1 MNQRPQG
8 QTQGPHPYQNFR
20 PGNLPSQGRIP
31 DSNIPVRNQNF
42 QFVQRPNQ
50 QPLNITPSSL
60 QQSRPQVQNSRAIPP
75 IANNPN
81 IDTKP
86 DLNPYINWQRQH
98 EQETAEE
105 QAMDNYYS
113 GMLLTATI
121 ALFFYYVGSSL
132 IIFFRNVD
140 GQAQVFLPTYEL
152 SWRLA
157 FESIGQFTRNL
168 MLNVFGYFIQYAKL
182 FGFFE
187 NIGDLTIEARPR
199 FLLPVDIAIKL
210 ATIFYFSY
218 RWMAWDTKRCFN
230 LGCFNS
236 KYVEAME
243 IKKDSSGDEKVKDDE
258 KDSGPTEIPQPA
270 NIVPGGAVNQKVEV
284 DLYPK
289 IQSNPYYQAQ
299 KLKVDRFGKYIEED
313 EEDEDDLSG
322 LLPFEGVQKPLEEW
336 YHNNEENI
344 YKFIRKR
351 LLPGSNLL
359 LALYFSTLN
368 VLDLKNPID
377 IVLYVLGIMSMFWCM
392 QSFLVILDHNQYP
405 PEAESEIETVA

>member
-8 QTQGPHPYQNFR
+8 HTQGPHPYQNFR
-20 PGNLPSQGRIP
+20 PANIPSQGRIP

-42 QFVQRPNQ
+42 QFVQRPVQ
-50 QPLNITPSSL
+50 QPLNIGTA
-60 QQSRPQVQNSRAIPP
+60 RTAKPQIQNSISIPP
-75 IANNPN
+75 ISSNPN

-86 DLNPYINWQRQH
+86 DLNPYIRWQRQH
-98 EQETAEE
+98 EKETAQE
-105 QAMDNYYS
+105 QATENYYS
-113 GMLLTATI
+113 GMLLTAI
-121 ALFFYYVGSSL
+121 VAIFFYFLGASL

-152 SWRLA
+152 SWRLV
-157 FESIGQFTRNL
+157 FENFGQFFRNL
-168 MLNVFGYFIQYAKL
+168 LLNIFGYFIQYAKL

-187 NIGDLTIEARPR
+187 ELGDLTIEARPR
-199 FLLPVDIAIKL
+199 FLMPVDIAIKL

-218 RWMAWDTKRCFN
+218 RWMSWDTKRCYN

-236 KYVEAME
+236 KYLQAME
-243 IKKDSSGDEKVKDDE
+243 VGNEKEEDNQNKEDDFTPI
-258 KDSGPTEIPQPA
+258 DIPQPE
-270 NIVPGGAVNQKVEV
+270 NIDPQFKINQKVEV

-289 IQSNPYYQAQ
+289 IQTNPYYQAQ
-299 KLKVDRFGKYIEED
+299 KLKIDRFGNYTDQEEED
-313 EEDEDDLSG
+313 EEEDDLSG

-344 YKFIRKR
+344 YRFIRNN

-368 VLDLKNPID
+368 VLDLKSPID
-377 IVLYVLGIMSMFWCM
+377 IVLYILGIMSMFWCM

-405 PEAESEIETVA
+405 PESDYEAKTTA